1 MVKKQA
7 EVNSLIRFVI
17 VYTLFVVGILF
28 LWGYSFYH
36 IKKREILDSIGREL
50 TIYGSFIKGN
60 PTLLTTNTTSQIEV
74 DIFKIEGNRCIPVM
88 TQFPFQCRLGE
99 VFDTPTLV
107 GERLLYSF
115 SILKKG
121 NLYRVVLGATI
132 PPERLRAIWGHL
144 LLNLVIIGG
153 GLLILFFLFYR
164 FIFAPY
170 QEAMNG
176 IEEFVRDVTHEMNT
190 PIMAIMNNLEMV
202 KLFEPHCY
210 NDYLKRIELGVN
222 RLYTIFKN
230 LSYLK
235 LVGELKREPTLI
247 RGDQEVLNRIREVEE
262 LAREKGLLLR
272 WELEPTYI
280 YIDREDFNRLVG
292 NLLSNSLKYTQ
303 QGKIEVKL
311 KNGVLEVV
319 DTGVGIPKRELKRVT
334 QKFVRASD
342 WGGGF
347 GLGLYIVKK
356 IVRFYQLGFKIESRE
371 GVGTRVTIDLGP
383 ILRRVDKIEEKGV
396 E

>member
-1 MVKKQA
+1 
-7 EVNSLIRFVI
+7 
-17 VYTLFVVGILF
+17 
-28 LWGYSFYH
+28 
-36 IKKREILDSIGREL
+36 
-50 TIYGSFIKGN
+50 
-60 PTLLTTNTTSQIEV
+60 
-74 DIFKIEGNRCIPVM
+74 
-88 TQFPFQCRLGE
+88 
-99 VFDTPTLV
+99 
-107 GERLLYSF
+107 
-115 SILKKG
+115 
-121 NLYRVVLGATI
+121 I

-153 GLLILFFLFYR
+153 GLLILLFLFYR

-262 LAREKGLLLR
+262 LAREKGLLLQ
-272 WELEPTYI
+272 WKLEPTYI
-280 YIDREDFNRLVG
+280 HIDREDFNRLIG

-303 QGKIEVKL
+303 RGKIEVKL

-319 DTGVGIPKRELKRVT
+319 DSGVGIPKRELKRVT

-356 IVRFYQLGFKIESRE
+356 IVQFYQLGFKIESKE
-371 GVGTRVTIDLGP
+371 GVGTKVTIDFGP
-383 ILRRVDKIEEKGV
+383 ILRRIDRIEEKGA

>member
-1 MVKKQA
+1 VVKKQA